1 MKETYYTVEAISK
14 MLEMHPKTIQ
24 RYIREGK
31 LKATKVGKAWRV
43 SGHDLSVF
51 MNDSNIQVEA
61 TERKSLADRISI
73 SSVIDID
80 VSNMEEAMKISST
93 LTAAMNSKSEEYGK
107 TSLSVQFLDTEN
119 KLRIMVWGN
128 AAFMEALMS
137 FLSHYS

>member
-1 MKETYYTVEAISK
+1 MEETYYTVDAISK
-14 MLEMHPKTIQ
+14 ILEMHPKTIQ

-31 LKATKVGKAWRV
+31 LKATKVGKAWRI

-51 MNDSNIQVEA
+51 MNDSNIHVEA
-61 TERKSLADRISI
+61 TERKQLADRIRI
-73 SSVIDID
+73 SSFIDID
-80 VSNMEEAMKISST
+80 VSDMDEAMKISST
-93 LTAAMNSKSEEYGK
+93 LTAAMNSKSKEYGK

-128 AAFMEALMS
+128 ASFMEALMS